1 MRRAVALAATVAF
14 LAACGGGSGDG
25 GNVQQP
31 LADKVVR
38 GLCATVDAAGG
49 ADPAS
54 ASSPFYD
61 DAHDGLHLFAAAA
74 TDLAPNDAA
83 TLLQTM
89 ARVEADLETAPPATS
104 LRADAEAL
112 LAATTAVLSVLDL
125 DAPPCA

>member
-14 LAACGGGSGDG
+14 LAACGGGSGGG

-49 ADPAS
+49 ADPSS

>member
-1 MRRAVALAATVAF
+1 MDKSTL
-14 LAACGGGSGDG
+14 GGFI
-25 GNVQQP
+25 
-31 LADKVVR
+31 
-38 GLCATVDAAGG
+38 
-49 ADPAS
+49 PAIVT
-54 ASSPFYD
+54 P
-61 DAHDGLHLFAAAA
+61 FAAAA

-89 ARVEADLETAPPATS
+89 ARVEADLETTPPATS